1 MLRRGTGSHHAGRL
15 GVVAAGT
22 AGPQRLGAIVEMIRG
37 RWSLH
42 HEIED
47 SRAAHHLDRPLERK
61 IGESL
66 TIAPDYHVAGLQAC
80 RARGSAF
87 PRALNVRSLQSGINV
102 RVWSRWK
109 SSFAT
114 DRIHAFVKF
123 CRFDQV
129 GFLFCISSWIIPN
142 ARVKSV
148 LG

>member
-1 MLRRGTGSHHAGRL
+1 MLRWRTGSHHAGRL

-22 AGPQRLGAIVEMIRG
+22 TGPQRLGAIVEMIRG
-37 RWSLH
+37 CWSLY
-42 HEIED
+42 HEVED

-102 RVWSRWK
+102 RVWKSRWK
-109 SSFAT
+109 SSVAT

-123 CRFDQV
+123 Y
-129 GFLFCISSWIIPN
+129 LSSADLI
-142 ARVKSV
+142 KLDFSSV
-148 LG
+148 LVRGLFLMHA